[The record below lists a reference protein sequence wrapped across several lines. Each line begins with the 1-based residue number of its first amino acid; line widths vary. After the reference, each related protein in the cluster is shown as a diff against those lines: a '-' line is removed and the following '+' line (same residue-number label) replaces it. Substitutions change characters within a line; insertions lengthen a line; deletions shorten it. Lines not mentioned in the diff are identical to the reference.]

1 MTNHSWAPDLPG
13 LRRDTLG
20 RNVTAVWGADPYYL
34 VSEPDFDDLGAHQ
47 AAFRTDGHA
56 GSL

>member
-34 VSEPDFDDLGAHQ
+34 VSEPDFDDL
-47 AAFRTDGHA
+47 
-56 GSL
+56 